1 MAMAQPRV
9 IIVGA
14 GPAGARA
21 AETLVGHGLRPVVID
36 EAPKAG
42 GQIYRQQPDGFQR
55 SARSLY
61 GFEAGKAQH
70 LHATFNGLIPN
81 IDYRPRT
88 LAWNAQNG
96 ILFTVSDNK
105 IEKLPFDVLILATG
119 ATDRMYPVAGW
130 TLPGVYTLG
139 GAQIALKHQ
148 GCSVGESVVFAGSSP
163 LLYLVAYQYAKAGA
177 HVAAVLDTTPFA
189 AKIDALGSMA
199 AAPMTLAKGLYYM
212 AALKRHGVSLQHGVT
227 PIAIEGDDHVTA
239 IRYRTA
245 KGVETG
251 LACRAVACGYG
262 IKPEAQL
269 AEIAGSTFRYA
280 PEFRQWLPDCDSDG
294 RTKPG
299 LYLAGDCARI
309 GGADA
314 AEASGRLAA
323 LAFVA
328 DYNLASVAPDDIR
341 RLRRTVQRMSRF
353 QAGQAKAFQAP
364 LEAMAALP
372 DTTVVCRCEKI
383 TAGEIRRVTGEP
395 LRAVEMNRVK
405 AFCRAGMG
413 RCQGRFCG
421 LAAAE
426 IVAAKLGTE
435 PGAVG
440 RLRAAGPVKPLR
452 FDAAESEQV

>member
-1 MAMAQPRV
+1 M
-9 IIVGA
+9 
-14 GPAGARA
+14 
-21 AETLVGHGLRPVVID
+21 RPVIID

-70 LHATFNGLIPN
+70 LHVTFQGLLPN

-88 LAWNAQNG
+88 LAWNAQDG
-96 ILFTVSDNK
+96 ILFTVSDNTV
-105 IEKLPFDVLILATG
+105 EKLAFDALIVATG
-119 ATDRMYPVAGW
+119 ATDRMYPIEGW
-130 TLPGVYTLG
+130 TRPGVYTLG

-148 GCSVGESVVFAGSSP
+148 GCSVGESVVFLGSSP
-163 LLYLVAYQYAKAGA
+163 LLYLVAYYYAKAGA
-177 HVAAVLDTTPFA
+177 NVAAVLETTPFA
-189 AKIDALGSMA
+189 AKLGALGRMA
-199 AAPMTLAKGLYYM
+199 AAPMTLGKGLYYM
-212 AALKRHGVSLQHGVT
+212 AALKRYGVSVQHGVT
-227 PIAIEGDDHVTA
+227 PVAIEGGDHVTA

-245 KGVETG
+245 KGHETSI
-251 LACRAVACGYG
+251 ACRAVAYGYG

-269 AEIAGSTFRYA
+269 AEIAGSSFRYA
-280 PEFRQWLPDCDSDG
+280 PEFRQWLPDCDPDG

-314 AEASGRLAA
+314 AEAAGRLAA
-323 LAFVA
+323 LAFIA

-353 QAGQAKAFQAP
+353 QAGQATAFQAP
-364 LEAMAALP
+364 LAALAALP
-372 DTTVVCRCEKI
+372 DGTVVCRCEKI

-395 LRAVEMNRVK
+395 LRAVELNRVK
-405 AFCRAGMG
+405 AFCRVGMG

-426 IVAAKLGTE
+426 VVAAQLGID

-440 RLRAAGPVKPLR
+440 RLRAAGPVKPMR
-452 FDAAESEQV
+452 FDAALSEQV